1 MSLTSDEV
9 DYVRRLVYAE
19 SGIVIQDDKDYLIY
33 SRLLRAARSQGLKS
47 ISQLLAYAR
56 RESARE
62 TLRRRI
68 VEALTTNETSFFR
81 DVHPFDAL
89 RTHVLPGLIA
99 SRASQR
105 HMNIWSA
112 ACSSGQEPYSIAM
125 LIHESF
131 PELAQWQL
139 RILATDLNHEVLE
152 QAVSGRYTAIQVK
165 RGLPAKLLARY
176 FHPQPNGDWQ
186 LNPEIMR
193 MVEFS
198 AMNLNSP
205 AWISFPALATP
216 VFDIVFLRNVMIY
229 FDDHSKQQILERVRR
244 LLRPDGH
251 LALGS
256 SETTQHLAS
265 GFEPQ
270 RLGDATFFRVPPP
283 LQ

>member
-81 DVHPFDAL
+81 DLHPFDAL

-99 SRASQR
+99 SRAAQR

-205 AWISFPALATP
+205 AWRSFPALATP

-270 RLGDATFFRVPPP
+270 RLGDATFFRVLPP